1 MTSYCYQI
9 IGKWNELDWRH
20 FGADVYYSL
29 GYPATLCKYRYFS
42 DHFYIWVNLDERLDK
57 GRFDKWL
64 AEVCGAT
71 EVPGVPPGSP
81 RG

>member
-1 MTSYCYQI
+1 MNPYCYQI
-9 IGKWNELDWRH
+9 IGEWRPEAWRH
-20 FGADVYYSL
+20 FDADVYYSL
-29 GYPATLCKYRYFS
+29 GYPATLSKYRYFS

-57 GRFDKWL
+57 EKFDLWL
-64 AEVCGAT
+64 AEVWRAT